1 MTTLGEV
8 LTQLQDRAEVYGL
21 LTEAGDIAMISQL
34 NEAAVSRAQD
44 PCDVALDAV
53 EAFTA
58 RANEEAWVKLMGR
71 LREAPSPGAAC
82 LAEMISWSLAQ

>member
-8 LTQLQDRAEVYGL
+8 LTQLQDRSEVYAL
-21 LTEAGDIAMISQL
+21 LAEAGDIAMISRL
-34 NEAAVSRAQD
+34 NDAAAASAQD

-53 EAFTA
+53 QAFTE

-71 LREAPSPGAAC
+71 LREAQSPGAAC
-82 LAEMISWSLAQ
+82 LSEMISWSLAR